1 MRSFTVAGLVIGSV
15 LQLVSCG
22 GGGGGG
28 DTTASPTPSLAT
40 EVPAAPP
47 PTPSSPP
54 APASTQPE
62 WMRYFGAHYTLTPD
76 NTGTRDWA
84 GGGLRNPG
92 GIRTSYEIA
101 ADDSGGY
108 TDTALLEFTNMALPV
123 IDELLADDSYAVLKV
138 GGVAS
143 DITALFLDSM
153 DSAAGRDTFRL
164 ALHNRIEAIRAL
176 PHADDWEQKVY
187 FQFGNEIQNPEVFY
201 GFVCNWATN
210 NVTNDCD
217 LETQFLP
224 AYVER
229 YLAPGVAYLE
239 EKSQALFGRPD
250 AIRMVLGSVV
260 NLSNRETF
268 INTLLNYQVQ
278 GDYAPSMAGKYVYQL
293 VDTVSIHYS
302 VGDPDWR
309 TSLDDFRNTYVPGG
323 VPTGRVHRIWATEE
337 VGANSAE
344 QGYGMA
350 AALRGIARYLDWWQ
364 ANNISPDDGH
374 MFVWG
379 AGINSPD
386 DGVCTGCTSVDE
398 DMPLLTGFTGN
409 RALLAQTGNR
419 STLTASANV
428 EMHEFAVEGVDKRV
442 VILFPA
448 DSQNATLSTVS
459 LKLSGWDGKSV
470 TISAYNYAAQGAV
483 PVSVTPISSTVGA
496 QPLDVSLSVTLDGH
510 DAVLLLIEGSS

>member
-1 MRSFTVAGLVIGSV
+1 M
-15 LQLVSCG
+15 
-22 GGGGGG
+22 
-28 DTTASPTPSLAT
+28 
-40 EVPAAPP
+40 
-47 PTPSSPP
+47 
-54 APASTQPE
+54 
-62 WMRYFGAHYTLTPD
+62 
-76 NTGTRDWA
+76 
-84 GGGLRNPG
+84 
-92 GIRTSYEIA
+92 
-101 ADDSGGY
+101 
-108 TDTALLEFTNMALPV
+108 
-123 IDELLADDSYAVLKV
+123 
-138 GGVAS
+138 
-143 DITALFLDSM
+143 
-153 DSAAGRDTFRL
+153 
-164 ALHNRIEAIRAL
+164 
-176 PHADDWEQKVY
+176 
-187 FQFGNEIQNPEVFY
+187 
-201 GFVCNWATN
+201 
-210 NVTNDCD
+210 
-217 LETQFLP
+217 
-224 AYVER
+224 
-229 YLAPGVAYLE
+229 
-239 EKSQALFGRPD
+239 
-250 AIRMVLGSVV
+250 
-260 NLSNRETF
+260 
-268 INTLLNYQVQ
+268 LNYQVQ
-278 GDYAPSMAGKYVYQL
+278 GEHAPSMAGKYVYQL

-337 VGANSAE
+337 VGANSAQ

-379 AGINSPD
+379 AEINSPP

-510 DAVLLLIEGSS
+510 DAVMLLIEGTS